1 MRFGF
6 QKLDINK
13 LAIVWWITLPLEAIF
28 VVTISSIWRILSFK
42 ETHLNERL
50 SLLTLIIIGE
60 GVIGVSKTVGKLWP
74 SSTAPD
80 GGTVVAV
87 LSIVILLVST
97 AGENQNSGC

>member
-1 MRFGF
+1 MQFGF
-6 QKLDINK
+6 QKMDINK
-13 LAIVWWITLPLEAIF
+13 LAMVWWVTLPIEAVA
-28 VVTISSIWRILSFK
+28 VVTISSIWRMLSFK
-42 ETHLNERL
+42 QTHLNERL

-80 GGTVVAV
+80 SGAVVAI

-97 AGENQNSGC
+97 PAGVS